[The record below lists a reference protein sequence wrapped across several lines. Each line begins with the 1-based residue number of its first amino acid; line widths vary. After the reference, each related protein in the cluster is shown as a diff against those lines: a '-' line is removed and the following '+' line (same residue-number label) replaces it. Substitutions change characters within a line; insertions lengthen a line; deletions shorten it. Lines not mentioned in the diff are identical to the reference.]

1 MGLSGHVKGTAAMRL
16 EEPSAETGLHKLE
29 YCLLDYSS
37 RHRLD
42 SINRICLEGRD
53 VLIPDCGALP
63 LRVVS
68 AALWSS
74 VRNDCTE
81 HYDRVLDFVNTIWE
95 QAAGLVMYRHYLKL
109 CMAFKAKL
117 LMEMF
122 VKRRNLLDILW
133 TLEQYFPKTVAAD
146 PQADELEEEFGS
158 SFMASTRRLLWE
170 FLERLESILPEPRI
184 DQLLAAGV
192 NVGSLSLT
200 EQSLLSVLA
209 STPMPVSDVL
219 LMLMQRLREQ
229 QSEDLT
235 NVNWSNSETLFG
247 VPMTS
252 SSTHTVLSEGYCIE
266 AEQITVEPQV
276 KGEGN
281 NSQPP
286 SRNMKHQEERK
297 QKVAEQWLEISHP
310 EMADE
315 VEETVNRTE
324 IGGEYT
330 GIGMRLY
337 SLRNGQGAA
346 MERKDNREHPSPLAQ
361 SQRVAFSAFHFD
373 QSCDEEFEDCMR
385 KLSPPNPLQSQVN
398 STSPVPVCPSIQ
410 TQANESQPQPI
421 SPRRL
426 GLNAD
431 LCAGES
437 DSSTSSPG
445 QARCGNLPG
454 SGSLSLNQPG
464 QNTIDLKALT
474 AAPISL
480 EAQSSLLHSPLF
492 QPQVILFRLTADQ
505 NARSS
510 VPNTWSLQRN
520 SLSGGRDHCQLS
532 EGDNCTGH
540 NSKQN
545 PHTLPWFLRKRPQRA
560 PSDRMPL
567 YNSSSGSLF
576 SSEESSQ
583 SDNSDSEYLP
593 YYSQVKRPS
602 RWNRY
607 QKRNSVRQII
617 GAT

>member
-1 MGLSGHVKGTAAMRL
+1 MPGLSGHVKGTAAMPL
-16 EEPSAETGLHKLE
+16 QEPSPERGFHKLE

-42 SINRICLEGRD
+42 FISRICLEGRD
-53 VLIPDCGALP
+53 IHIPDCGALP

-95 QAAGLVMYRHYLKL
+95 QAAGLVTYRHYLKL
-109 CMAFKAKL
+109 CIAFKAKARRDVWKERQCRLQFRKLVL
-117 LMEMF
+117 LL
-122 VKRRNLLDILW
+122 VRDDVYR
-133 TLEQYFPKTVAAD
+133 EQFL
-146 PQADELEEEFGS
+146 QDELEEEFGS
-158 SFMASTRRLLWE
+158 LFMASTRRLLWE

-229 QSEDLT
+229 QNQDLT
-235 NVNWSNSETLFG
+235 NVDWSNSETLFG

-266 AEQITVEPQV
+266 AEQITREPQV

-286 SRNMKHQEERK
+286 SSNMKHQEECK
-297 QKVAEQWLEISHP
+297 EKVTEQGLECP

-324 IGGEYT
+324 MG

-346 MERKDNREHPSPLAQ
+346 MEREDNREHASPLAQ
-361 SQRVAFSAFHFD
+361 SQRLAFSAFHFD

-410 TQANESQPQPI
+410 TQANESLSQTI
-421 SPRRL
+421 SSKRL

-431 LCAGES
+431 LCAGKS
-437 DSSTSSPG
+437 YFSTSSPG
-445 QARCGNLPG
+445 QEHCGNLPD
-454 SGSLSLNQPG
+454 SGSLSLNQRG
-464 QNTIDLKALT
+464 QNAIDLKALT

-480 EAQSSLLHSPLF
+480 EVQTSLLHSRLF
-492 QPQVILFRLTADQ
+492 QPKVFLFRLTADE
-505 NARSS
+505 NDRSS
-510 VPNTWSLQRN
+510 LSNKWSLRRN
-520 SLSGGRDHCQLS
+520 GLSGGRDHCQFS
-532 EGDNCTGH
+532 EADNCTGH
-540 NSKQN
+540 NSEQN
-545 PHTLPWFLRKRPQRA
+545 PCTLPWLLRKRPQRA
-560 PSDRMPL
+560 PGDRMPL
-567 YNSSSGSLF
+567 YNSSNRSLF

-593 YYSQVKRPS
+593 YYSQIKRPS

-607 QKRNSVRQII
+607 QKKNSVSQII